1 MDTFL
6 VHSALQG
13 VNGAQ
18 WKLLGM
24 NLSIPWNRLDA
35 IENETSFP
43 GDVAKKEEVIRLWMS
58 QEPTWKMLVEA
69 LSQPTIGL
77 SQKASQISQEHSKY
91 LTIIIVIYSCIY
103 FYIDV
108 PLQEKILESNSSVC
122 PGEDVLQSLAA
133 IIDSRWQC
141 LASPLSLT
149 SEDIVSIKAE
159 IRGAEPT
166 RQALV
171 MLQKWAARET
181 ATYGQLREKLRTLRI
196 LSVFHI

>member
-18 WKLLGM
+18 WKLLGI
-24 NLSIPWNRLDA
+24 NLSIPWNKLDA

-43 GDVAKKEEVIRLWMS
+43 SDIAKKEEVIRLWMS

-91 LTIIIVIYSCIY
+91 LTIIIAIYSCIH
-103 FYIDV
+103 FI
-108 PLQEKILESNSSVC
+108 
-122 PGEDVLQSLAA
+122 
-133 IIDSRWQC
+133 
-141 LASPLSLT
+141 
-149 SEDIVSIKAE
+149 
-159 IRGAEPT
+159 
-166 RQALV
+166 
-171 MLQKWAARET
+171 
-181 ATYGQLREKLRTLRI
+181 
-196 LSVFHI
+196 